1 MSALSR
7 RIPRPTPALVIA
19 IVALFAALGGTSYAA
34 AKITGKMIANS
45 TITGPD
51 VKNKSL
57 GPSELKPESL
67 TGGQINEAS
76 LGTVPHATNADNAVN
91 AQTAAKAADADK
103 LGGLAATDFMLNK
116 PRTYETNISAA
127 NDFASDTTRGTLTDL
142 PAGTYVIMARLGY
155 YNPGAAGEESCTLTV
170 PGNDDIASF
179 TAGVGTTEQ
188 VTLQEVVSSES
199 LFMATVSCSSDGTDD
214 IDGGGSIIAL
224 RVD

>member
-1 MSALSR
+1 
-7 RIPRPTPALVIA
+7 VA

-57 GPSELKPESL
+57 GPGELKPDSL
-67 TGGQINEAS
+67 TGGQINESA
-76 LGTVPHATNADNAVN
+76 LGTVPHATNAANAVN

-103 LGGLAATDFMLNK
+103 IGGLAPTALMLSK
-116 PRTYETNISAA
+116 PRAYEANISAA
-127 NDFASDTTRGTLTDL
+127 NNFPTGTVRGTLTDL
-142 PAGTYVIMARLGY
+142 PAGTYVVTARLSY
-155 YNPGAAGEESCTLTV
+155 YNPGAVGEESCTLDV
-170 PGNDDIASF
+170 PGSNDITSF
-179 TAGVGTTEQ
+179 TAGTGETEAI
-188 VTLQEVVSSES
+188 TLQEVVDADS
-199 LFMATVSCSSDGTDD
+199 LFMATVNCTSDGTDD